1 MPKHSASLLLS
12 VLVLASLVMLLSF
25 LPASARAIILSFNS
39 TFRAPPATADSS
51 IGAPVTIILSGTVQD
66 GNVTGGVIKVTSGF
80 VVIGGLVLVVCS
92 CIPPGYN
99 GSDLDCIYT
108 SASEEGL
115 ISASTI
121 SLGGVLVMHLAG
133 LYALVNDTL
142 LSVVFGVE
150 TPFPGS
156 TAITEGCYGPIDY
169 LINAQGS
176 IQVNGTSIYLAAN
189 GTVTSGPSMSLNV
202 CPCKTVVCE
211 GYSLPIN
218 VTITNVSYL
227 SLIPYV
233 TVCLNTTVIGT
244 ETNINLSNR
253 TQTTINL
260 KCNTS
265 SFGLGKYNVTAY
277 PGNVSSPDFI
287 VLTIPGDVDGNFQVQ
302 LADLVILAKTYGS
315 KPADTNW
322 NPNADIDN
330 NCAVGLTDLVVLA
343 NHYGEHHP

>member
-1 MPKHSASLLLS
+1 
-12 VLVLASLVMLLSF
+12 
-25 LPASARAIILSFNS
+25 
-39 TFRAPPATADSS
+39 
-51 IGAPVTIILSGTVQD
+51 
-66 GNVTGGVIKVTSGF
+66 
-80 VVIGGLVLVVCS
+80 
-92 CIPPGYN
+92 
-99 GSDLDCIYT
+99 
-108 SASEEGL
+108 
-115 ISASTI
+115 
-121 SLGGVLVMHLAG
+121 MHLAG

-233 TVCLNTTVIGT
+233 TVCLNTTVIG
-244 ETNINLSNR
+244 
-253 TQTTINL
+253 
-260 KCNTS
+260 
-265 SFGLGKYNVTAY
+265 
-277 PGNVSSPDFI
+277 

-302 LADLVILAKTYGS
+302 LADLVTLAKAYSS
-315 KPADTNW
+315 KPGSPNW
-322 NPNADIDN
+322 NPNADIDGN
-330 NCAVGLTDLVVLA
+330 GAVGLSDLVILA
-343 NHYGEHHP
+343 QHYGQHYL